1 MVKSAGAAP
10 GAGAIRPL
18 NLPEP
23 IQVEEG
29 SGWPL
34 ALQHGAALDPLAS
47 AQQQPSGFAAP
58 RAAIALGATRIAS
71 MEDVWRVE
79 EEWWRS
85 TSISRTYFE
94 VLLEDGRR
102 VSIFHDHASG
112 EWYRQHYG

>member
-10 GAGAIRPL
+10 GAGALRPL

-23 IQVEEG
+23 IQVEED

-34 ALQHGAALDPLAS
+34 VLQHGTALDPLAS
-47 AQQQPSGFAAP
+47 AQQQPPRFAAP
-58 RAAIALGATRIAS
+58 RAAVALGATRIAS
-71 MEDVWRVE
+71 VEDVWRVE

-94 VLLEDGRR
+94 VLLEGGRR

-112 EWYRQHYG
+112 GWYLQRYG